1 MNLEFERFF
10 IFYYSRPDIQLNLNH
25 ARAVYPF
32 LPYLS
37 PIPPY
42 LLKIN
47 YCFINNFGYI
57 SSMYPTFQPY
67 PLVVYIRSVSYNWYG
82 SKVEVYMLPSCM
94 LSRSKIQVQ
103 FLTMKYGFLV
113 KQNMEE
119 PHLSFPTYCGV
130 LANGHGMGIICGFL
144 RQISLYSK
152 FFIHHDQL
160 NVRI

>member
-1 MNLEFERFF
+1 MMHVLPSYVLGNGRVVGSKSTGRNTWCSIYVGIHMNLEFERFF
-10 IFYYSRPDIQLNLNH
+10 IFYYSRPDIYLNLNH

-67 PLVVYIRSVSYNWYG
+67 PLVVYIWSVSYNWYG

-94 LSRSKIQVQ
+94 LSRSKI
-103 FLTMKYGFLV
+103 
-113 KQNMEE
+113 
-119 PHLSFPTYCGV
+119 
-130 LANGHGMGIICGFL
+130 
-144 RQISLYSK
+144 
-152 FFIHHDQL
+152 
-160 NVRI
+160 